1 MEPANRTPQSLKQ
14 KSRLWRKLL
23 IVALILVAAGI
34 LINLLPRGYSRDLSQ
49 IGKVGNVVVQIHDH
63 NQVSS
68 QLLMDQINKV
78 RSDYEGRVT
87 FLVADV
93 YTAEGKA
100 FADNQDIHSAALVF
114 FAANGEKLT
123 TLYGQQDAET
133 IRKTLNETFHY

>member
-1 MEPANRTPQSLKQ
+1 MEPAHRTPQSLKQ
-14 KSRLWRKLL
+14 KSRLWRRLL
-23 IVALILVAAGI
+23 IIALILVAAGI
-34 LINLLPRGYSRDLSQ
+34 LISLLPRGYSRDLSQ
-49 IGKVGNVVVQIHDH
+49 IGKAGNVVVQIHDH

-100 FADNQDIHSAALVF
+100 FADKQDIHSAALVF

-123 TLYGQQDAET
+123 ILYGQQHAET
-133 IRKTLNETFHY
+133 ISKTLNQTFRY